1 MSCTSLKSLF
11 NREIDNLKC
20 FAQNKLHKIKTIQF
34 RDVEQ
39 HKKKEQLRKASSS
52 EKNWSKT
59 QECKLIYLKWK
70 NHLFMSTWIIKNHKS
85 CTIIKD
91 SVIIHFYHQ
100 MVNIWAV
107 TRKQMKLASFRSG
120 HLRLWIVNL
129 FFSKSWTLK
138 KKTGNSIYLLFILF
152 MQMCLQ
158 KIIFYFPFV
167 SRSDNKRP

>member
-1 MSCTSLKSLF
+1 MWNSIRKKNNWERPVHLKKT
-11 NREIDNLKC
+11 DQK
-20 FAQNKLHKIKTIQF
+20 HKNVF
-34 RDVEQ
+34 
-39 HKKKEQLRKASSS
+39 
-52 EKNWSKT
+52 
-59 QECKLIYLKWK
+59 IYLKWK